1 MSNLRVIRP
10 PARRAGAA
18 CVPILAMTANA
29 FAEDT
34 QRALGAGMNAHIVK
48 PINVDVMLSTIASC
62 VAAARQPT
70 LGDSHWLQLSVTP
83 ITG

>member
-62 VAAARQPT
+62 VAAAR
-70 LGDSHWLQLSVTP
+70 
-83 ITG
+83 

>member
-1 MSNLRVIRP
+1 MMPVMDGYEATRRIRRLDRP
-10 PARRAGAA
+10 DAA

-34 QRALGAGMNAHIVK
+34 QRALDAGMNAHIVK

-62 VAAARQPT
+62 VAAAR
-70 LGDSHWLQLSVTP
+70 
-83 ITG
+83 